1 MYPSKHIVFG
11 LIFSLLV
18 YFTFPQIDTL
28 GFFTIWLASFLIDV
42 DHYIF
47 YVFTKKDLS
56 LIKSHSWFMKESAK
70 SFSLSKE
77 DRKNFSKQ
85 IPCIFHGIETIA
97 ILFLLSFVNRFFLY
111 VLIGFIFHEILDFIH
126 IVYYGY
132 SLKHIGSQT
141 YNLLLYFNK
150 I

>member
-11 LIFSLLV
+11 LIFSLLA
-18 YFTFPQIDTL
+18 YFTFPQIGTL
-28 GFFTIWLASFLIDV
+28 GFFTIWFASFLIDV

-47 YVFTKKDLS
+47 YVFTSRDLS
-56 LIKSHSWFMKESAK
+56 LIQSHKWFMKESAK
-70 SFSLSKE
+70 SLSLSKK
-77 DRKNFSKQ
+77 DRKKFSKQ
-85 IPCIFHGIETIA
+85 IPCVFHGIEAIA
-97 ILFLLSFVNRFFLY
+97 ILFLLSFVNILFLY

-141 YNLLLYFNK
+141 YNLLTYLRK
-150 I
+150 

>member
-11 LIFSLLV
+11 FIFSLLA
-18 YFTFPQIDTL
+18 YFLFPKIGL
-28 GFFTIWLASFLIDV
+28 FGFFTIWLASFLIDV
-42 DHYIF
+42 DHYLY
-47 YVFTKKDLS
+47 YVFTKKDINLKNS
-56 LIKSHSWFMKESAK
+56 YKWFMGES
-70 SFSLSKE
+70 SKAFYLPRE
-77 DRKNFSKQ
+77 KRKNNGKQ
-85 IPCIFHGIETIA
+85 IPCIFHGIEA
-97 ILFLLSFVNRFFLY
+97 IIILILLSLINSFFMY
-111 VLIGFIFHEILDFIH
+111 ILIGFIFHEILDFIH